1 MKYPKAK
8 INLYGIDGNAYSI
21 MEAAAKALKK
31 AGASQNE
38 IDQFYKECK
47 SGAYDNLIQTVADW
61 CNIINDESEQ
71 SND

>member
-8 INLYGIDGNAYSI
+8 INLFNIDGNAYSI
-21 MEAAAKALKK
+21 MGAATKALKK

-47 SGAYDNLIQTVADW
+47 SETYDNLIQTVADW
-61 CNIINDESEQ
+61 CNIINDEKEQ
-71 SND
+71 DND

>member
-8 INLYGIDGNAYSI
+8 INLFNIDGNAYSI
-21 MEAAAKALKK
+21 MGAAAKALKK
-31 AGASQNE
+31 AGAPQNE

-47 SGAYDNLIQTVADW
+47 SGTYDNLIQTVADW

-71 SND
+71 DND